1 LVRGWPETEAAWLR
15 PAYRRLD
22 VDAVRAAG
30 DAPRVH
36 LADLL
41 VAVAVLGLLLAA
53 ILGLLTMGQQAYAIG
68 AARVEAQ
75 QSARVALQRMAREI
89 RTAGQ
94 SAVGGTFAA
103 ISVAEPTRLVLHVDR
118 NDDGVIAGRGETI
131 IWRLAGSVL
140 RRDAGGGAQPVI
152 NGVSALR
159 FTYLDASGRGT
170 SVPDAVR
177 SVVIAL
183 TTRPEYATP
192 VATADVATTVTTQV
206 RLRNR

>member
-1 LVRGWPETEAAWLR
+1 LILPIDHLERGVAP
-15 PAYRRLD
+15 YRRLD
-22 VDAVRAAG
+22 IDGIRGAG

-68 AARVEAQ
+68 SGRVEAQ

-89 RTAGQ
+89 RTAGRG
-94 SAVGGTFAA
+94 AGTAFSA
-103 ISVAEPTRLVLHVDR
+103 ISVAEPERIVLHVDT
-118 NDDGVIAGRGETI
+118 NGDGVISLRGETI
-131 IWRLAGSVL
+131 TWRLAGSVL

-159 FTYLDASGRGT
+159 FTYFDASGRET

-177 SVVIAL
+177 SVLISL
-183 TTRPEYATP
+183 TARPEYATP
-192 VATADVATTVTTQV
+192 VATADVATTLATQV

>member
-1 LVRGWPETEAAWLR
+1 M
-15 PAYRRLD
+15 
-22 VDAVRAAG
+22 
-30 DAPRVH
+30 H

-68 AARVEAQ
+68 AGRVEAQ
-75 QSARVALQRMAREI
+75 QSARAALQRMAREI
-89 RTAGQ
+89 RTAGRGEG
-94 SAVGGTFAA
+94 AFAA
-103 ISVAEPTRLVLHVDR
+103 IAVAEAERIVLQVDV
-118 NDDGVIAGRGETI
+118 NGDGAIAGRGETI
-131 IWRLAGSVL
+131 TWRLAGSVL

-170 SVPDAVR
+170 SVAEEVR
-177 SVVIAL
+177 SVAISL
-183 TTRPEYATP
+183 TARPVYATR
-192 VATADVATTVTTQV
+192 TAAADIATTLATQV

>member
-1 LVRGWPETEAAWLR
+1 MA
-15 PAYRRLD
+15 AYRRLD
-22 VDAVRAAG
+22 IDGRGGAR

-68 AARVEAQ
+68 AGRVEAQ
-75 QSARVALQRMAREI
+75 QSARAALQRMAREI
-89 RTAGQ
+89 RTAGRGEG
-94 SAVGGTFAA
+94 AFAA
-103 ISVAEPTRLVLHVDR
+103 IAVAEAERIVLQVDV
-118 NDDGVIAGRGETI
+118 NGDGAIAGRGETI
-131 IWRLAGSVL
+131 TWRLAGSVL

-159 FTYLDASGRGT
+159 FTYLDASGQAT
-170 SVPDAVR
+170 SVAEDVR
-177 SVVIAL
+177 SVAISL
-183 TTRPEYATP
+183 TARPAYATP
-192 VATADVATTVTTQV
+192 TAAADVATTLATQV